1 MVRTHSCSPEVNPC
15 LMETNYTLTFT
26 STNIPSY
33 SSSSNNTAITR

>member
-15 LMETNYTLTFT
+15 LMKTNYTLTFK
-26 STNIPSY
+26 SSNIPSY